1 MNLLSLI
8 DPIIW
13 ILAMK
18 KLWELQA
25 DKNMGLGLEMP
36 PSKEMMFLQAMMTD
50 INDNLIAIPFYAA
63 TLAGLAWLRLMVSFN
78 VSETFGPIISAM
90 L

>member
-25 DKNMGLGLEMP
+25 VENMGLGLEMP